1 MTGAGLGP
9 LGFGCAG
16 IGNLYREIS
25 DADAAA
31 TLQAAWDGASR
42 YFDTA
47 PHYGLGLSERRL
59 GRFLAGRPREDFLVS
74 TKVGRLLVEN
84 PEFSEGDLD
93 DEGFAVPA
101 KLKRQW
107 DPSEAGI
114 RRSLEESLARLGLER
129 ADILYLHDP
138 DAYDLAGGIE
148 QGLPALEKLRAE
160 GTVDAIGVG
169 ANSAE
174 TLLACVEAAELDYVM
189 LAGRYTL
196 LDASAARQLLPRCL
210 EKGVQVVNVGV
221 YNSGIL
227 ARPKV
232 PAQAHYN
239 YAPAPSDLQARA
251 ARIAAVCE
259 SYGTDL
265 PTAALQF
272 SLRHPA
278 VAAVV
283 TGASS
288 AAQAAQNTA
297 RMQAQVPEEL
307 WTALADQELIPHEG

>member
-16 IGNLYREIS
+16 IGNMYRGMS

-31 TLQAAWDGASR
+31 TLQAAWDGGSR

-47 PHYGLGLSERRL
+47 PHYGLGLSEKRL
-59 GRFLAGRPREDFLVS
+59 GAFLSGRPRDEFTVS
-74 TKVGRLLVEN
+74 TKAGRLLVEN
-84 PEFSEGDLD
+84 PRFTPGMMD

-101 KLKRQW
+101 RCRRQW

-114 RRSLEESLARLGLER
+114 RRSLEESLDRMGLDR
-129 ADILYLHDP
+129 TDILYLHDP
-138 DAYDLAGGIE
+138 DAYDLAAGIE

-160 GTVDAIGVG
+160 KTVGAIGVG
-169 ANSAE
+169 ANSAK
-174 TLLACVEAAELDYVM
+174 TLLACVEAADLDYIM

-196 LDASAARQLLPRCL
+196 LDQPAAQQLLPRCL
-210 EKGVQVVNVGV
+210 EKGVQVINVGV

-227 ARPKV
+227 ARPRV
-232 PAQAHYN
+232 SADSHYN
-239 YAPAPSDLQARA
+239 YAPASGELQAKA
-251 ARIAAVCE
+251 ERIAAVCE
-259 SYGTDL
+259 RFGTDL
-265 PTAALQF
+265 PTAALHF

-283 TGASS
+283 AGASS
-288 AAQAAQNTA
+288 AAQAAQNAA
-297 RMQAQVPEEL
+297 RMQARVPEEL
-307 WTALADQELIPHEG
+307 WDALAAEELIPDAV

>member
-1 MTGAGLGP
+1 MIGAALGP

-16 IGNLYREIS
+16 IGNLYRGMT

-31 TLQAAWDGASR
+31 ALQAAWDGGSR

-59 GRFLAGRPREDFLVS
+59 GAFLSGKPRDEFVVS

-84 PEFSEGDLD
+84 PEFSGEEMD

-101 KLKRQW
+101 RYRRRW

-114 RRSLEESLARLGLER
+114 RRSLEESLDRMGLER

-138 DAYDLAGGIE
+138 DAYDLAAGIE

-169 ANSAE
+169 ANSAQ
-174 TLLACVEAAELDYVM
+174 TLLACVEAAELDYIM

-196 LDASAARQLLPRCL
+196 LDQPAAQQLLPRCL
-210 EKGVQVVNVGV
+210 EKGVQVINVGV

-227 ARPKV
+227 ARPRV
-232 PAQAHYN
+232 TAGSHYN
-239 YAPAPSDLQARA
+239 YAPASGELRA
-251 ARIAAVCE
+251 KATRIAEVCE
-259 SYGTDL
+259 KFGTDL
-265 PTAALQF
+265 PTAALHF

-283 TGASS
+283 AGASS
-288 AAQAAQNTA
+288 AAQAAQNA
-297 RMQAQVPEEL
+297 SRMQVRVSEEL
-307 WTALADQELIPHEG
+307 WDALAAEGLIPDAS

>member
-9 LGFGCAG
+9 LGLGGAG
-16 IGNLYREIS
+16 IGNLYREMS
-25 DADAAA
+25 DAEAAG
-31 TLQAAWDGASR
+31 TLQAAWDGGSR
-42 YFDTA
+42 YFDSA
-47 PHYGLGLSERRL
+47 PHYGLGLSEERL
-59 GRFLAGRPREDFLVS
+59 GRFLAGRPREDFVVS

-84 PEFSEGDLD
+84 PRFVEGESD

-101 KLKRQW
+101 RLIRQW

-114 RRSLEESLARLGLER
+114 RRSLEESLSRLALDR
-129 ADILYLHDP
+129 ANILYLHDP
-138 DAYDLAGGIE
+138 DAYDLASGIE
-148 QGLPALEKLRAE
+148 QGLPVLEKLRAE

-174 TLLACVEAAELDYVM
+174 TLLACVEAADLDYIM

-196 LDASAARQLLPRCL
+196 LDQPAARALLPRCL

-227 ARPKV
+227 ARPRV
-232 PAQAHYN
+232 LPEAHYN
-239 YAPAPSDLQARA
+239 YAPASADLRAKA

-259 SYGTDL
+259 RFGTDL

-278 VAAVV
+278 VTAVV
-283 TGASS
+283 AGASS
-288 AAQAAQNTA
+288 AAQAAQNAA
-297 RMQAQVPEEL
+297 RMQAPVPEEL
-307 WTALADQELIPHEG
+307 WAALTAEGLIPYES

>member
-1 MTGAGLGP
+1 MTGAALGP

-16 IGNLYREIS
+16 IGNMYRGMS

-31 TLQAAWDGASR
+31 TLQAAWDGGSR

-47 PHYGLGLSERRL
+47 PHYGLGLSEKRL
-59 GRFLAGRPREDFLVS
+59 GAFLSGRPRDEFVVS
-74 TKVGRLLVEN
+74 TKAGRLLVEN
-84 PEFSEGDLD
+84 PQFAPGVMD

-101 KLKRQW
+101 RHLRQW

-114 RRSLEESLARLGLER
+114 RRSLEESLDRMGLQR
-129 ADILYLHDP
+129 TNILYLHDP
-138 DAYDLAGGIE
+138 DAYDLAAGIE

-169 ANSAE
+169 ANSAQ
-174 TLLACVEAAELDYVM
+174 TLLDCVEAADLDYIM

-196 LDASAARQLLPRCL
+196 LDQPAGQQLLPRCL
-210 EKGVQVVNVGV
+210 EKGVQVINVGV

-232 PAQAHYN
+232 SAGSHYN
-239 YAPAPSDLQARA
+239 YAPASGELQAKA

-259 SYGTDL
+259 RFGTDL
-265 PTAALQF
+265 PTAALHF

-283 TGASS
+283 AGASS
-288 AAQAAQNTA
+288 AAQAAQNA
-297 RMQAQVPEEL
+297 SRMQARVSEEL
-307 WTALADQELIPHEG
+307 WDALAAEELIPDAS

>member
-1 MTGAGLGP
+1 MNSAALGP

-25 DADAAA
+25 DADAAGA
-31 TLQAAWDGASR
+31 LQAAWDGGSR

-59 GRFLAGRPREDFLVS
+59 GRFLAGRKRDEFLVS

-84 PEFSEGDLD
+84 PQFSEGESD

-101 KLKRQW
+101 TLRRQW

-114 RRSLEESLARLGLER
+114 RRSLGESLDRMGLER
-129 ADILYLHDP
+129 TDILYLHDP
-138 DAYDLAGGIE
+138 DAYDLAAGIE
-148 QGLPALEKLRAE
+148 QGLPVLEKLRAE

-174 TLLACVEAAELDYVM
+174 TLLACVEAADLDYIM

-196 LDASAARQLLPRCL
+196 LNQPAARELLPRCL
-210 EKGVQVVNVGV
+210 GKGVKVVNVGV

-227 ARPKV
+227 ARPQV
-232 PAQAHYN
+232 SPAAHYN
-239 YAPAPSDLQARA
+239 YTPAPEALQAKA
-251 ARIAAVCE
+251 VRIAGICE
-259 SYGTDL
+259 QFGTDL
-265 PTAALQF
+265 PTAALHF
-272 SLRHPA
+272 SLRNPA
-278 VAAVV
+278 VATVV
-283 TGASS
+283 AGASS
-288 AAQAAQNTA
+288 AAQAAQNAA
-297 RMQAQVPEEL
+297 RMQARVPDAL
-307 WTALADQELIPHEG
+307 WEALAAEGLIPDES

>member
-1 MTGAGLGP
+1 MIGAALGP

-16 IGNLYREIS
+16 IGNLYRGMT

-31 TLQAAWDGASR
+31 ALHAAWDGGSR

-59 GRFLAGRPREDFLVS
+59 GAFLSGKPRDEFVVS

-84 PEFSEGDLD
+84 SEFSGEELD

-101 KLKRQW
+101 RYRRQW

-114 RRSLEESLARLGLER
+114 RRSLEESLDRMGLER

-138 DAYDLAGGIE
+138 DAYDLAAGIE

-160 GTVDAIGVG
+160 GAVDAIGVG
-169 ANSAE
+169 ANSAQ
-174 TLLACVEAAELDYVM
+174 TLLACVEAAELDYIM

-196 LDASAARQLLPRCL
+196 LDQPAAQQLLPRCL
-210 EKGVQVVNVGV
+210 EKGVQVINVGV

-227 ARPKV
+227 ARPRV
-232 PAQAHYN
+232 SAGSHYN
-239 YAPAPSDLQARA
+239 YAPASGELRAKA
-251 ARIAAVCE
+251 ARIAEVCE
-259 SYGTDL
+259 KFGADL
-265 PTAALQF
+265 PTAALHF

-283 TGASS
+283 AGASS
-288 AAQAAQNTA
+288 AAQAAQNA
-297 RMQAQVPEEL
+297 SRMQVRVDEEL
-307 WTALADQELIPHEG
+307 WEALAEEGLIPDAC